1 MTEKGLME
9 QFTNWNGILRSAIN
23 EWRPKKIYFKGQ
35 NSDNWQ
41 MIYKPANSVH
51 TTLELPDMVSHME
64 LLTNCPELPGL
75 KSLGQKMVISF
86 PLKNVLL
93 GIHKNIW

>member
-1 MTEKGLME
+1 MALGQIRFK
-9 QFTNWNGILRSAIN
+9 
-23 EWRPKKIYFKGQ
+23 KKIYFNGK

-41 MIYKPANSVH
+41 IIYKPANSVH
-51 TTLELPDMVSHME
+51 TTLELPDMVSDME

-75 KSLGQKMVISF
+75 KSLGQKMVIFFS
-86 PLKNVLL
+86 LKYVIL